1 MATAAI
7 LAGGQATR
15 FGGMDK
21 GALVVGTRS
30 ILERQLRELAQISDD
45 ILLVGSRHVSMN
57 AVGFRLVADQRPG
70 CGPLGGLETA
80 LAEARDEVVVLV
92 AGDMP
97 FVTASLLQYLQE
109 LAETAQA
116 VVPRT
121 ERGYHP
127 LCAAYARSCRVAV
140 AKRLAARQFSMM
152 GLLEDLKVRAV
163 EPNEI
168 ERFGAPDRLLANVN
182 TPAQFYAIEALDH
195 NL

>member
-15 FGGMDK
+15 FGGVDK
-21 GALVVGTRS
+21 GALVVGTHS
-30 ILERQLRELAQISDD
+30 ILERQLHELAQISDD
-45 ILLVGSRHVSMN
+45 ILLVGSRHVSGN
-57 AVGFRLVADQRPG
+57 VGFRVVADRRPD

-80 LAEARDEVVVLV
+80 LAEARDDIVLLV

-97 FVTASLLQYLQE
+97 FVTASLLAYLQE

-127 LCAAYARSCRVAV
+127 LCAAYARSCLVAV
-140 AKRLAARQFSMM
+140 AKRLASRRLSMV
-152 GLLEDLKVRAV
+152 GLLEDLNVRAV

-168 ERFGAPDRLLANVN
+168 ERFGSPDRLLANVN
-182 TPAQFYAIEALDH
+182 TPAQFYAIAALDH